1 MIRIRFGNSMYD
13 CVSVHT
19 HCHIIYYLQAL
30 KTTIYF
36 QVLNFLFSNG
46 LRMAYLYATPKA
58 FVGTVP
64 RGLNVAGVA
73 PHLSS
78 TLPGPAALTPSA
90 SGHGVMVT
98 AAGSKRRWVGRGSYL
113 GGGNSH
119 IFLRCSSLLPG
130 EMIHFYL
137 RIFFKWVE
145 TQPPTESYLSVPIKT
160 ALKMSGLERN
170 HGGEMVQMIFL
181 CNKNAIF
188 RFQPPIFQGVM
199 EVELGG
205 RICER

>member
-1 MIRIRFGNSMYD
+1 MNVYLYTRSY
-13 CVSVHT
+13 

-36 QVLNFLFSNG
+36 PMGSG
-46 LRMAYLYATPKA
+46 WHISTIATPKA

-78 TLPGPAALTPSA
+78 TLPGPAALAPSA

-113 GGGNSH
+113 GGGNSY
-119 IFLRCSSLLPG
+119 ILLRCSSLLPW
-130 EMIHFYL
+130 EMIHFDL

-145 TQPPTESYLSVPIKT
+145 T
-160 ALKMSGLERN
+160 
-170 HGGEMVQMIFL
+170 
-181 CNKNAIF
+181 
-188 RFQPPIFQGVM
+188 
-199 EVELGG
+199 
-205 RICER
+205 